1 MNAKNATFFYN
12 EHKKTQEHSCS
23 FIKNAKEHAFF
34 YKKRKITQDNEHSLT
49 KNAKECKR
57 MCVLLQRTQRSVGER
72 DFF

>member
-34 YKKRKITQDNEHSLT
+34 YKTQNNTRQRAFFDKARKRMQENACSFI
-49 KNAKECKR
+49 KNAKEGR
-57 MCVLLQRTQRSVGER
+57 RT
-72 DFF
+72 

>member
-34 YKKRKITQDNEHSLT
+34 YKKMQNNTRQRAFFDKARKRMQENTCSFI
-49 KNAKECKR
+49 KNAKEGR
-57 MCVLLQRTQRSVGER
+57 RT
-72 DFF
+72 